1 MQKSLNQQWK
11 ESGTTLSYKEWRIRE
26 DDKMASF
33 DGIPAPKLQDST
45 SFKKTQDEM
54 LKAGGFQSEVSKK
67 TFLGIQNKYL
77 WIGGLIIVGA
87 IGYKL
92 YKKYKK

>member
-33 DGIPAPKLQDST
+33 DGIPAPKLQDSA